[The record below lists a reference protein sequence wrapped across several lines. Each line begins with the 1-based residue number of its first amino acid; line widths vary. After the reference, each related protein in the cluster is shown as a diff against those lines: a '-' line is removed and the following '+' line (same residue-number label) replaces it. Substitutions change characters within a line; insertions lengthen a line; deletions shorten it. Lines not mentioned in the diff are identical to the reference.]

1 MPAQLSPPD
10 AGGIAA
16 GSQGSVSPSERTPG

>member
-1 MPAQLSPPD
+1 MSPPALSPD

-16 GSQGSVSPSERTPG
+16 GSQGSVTPSERTPG